1 MDQNIIETVQE
12 LIRDVFENDTIVIN
26 ENTIATDVPE
36 WDSFNH
42 VRLMIVIED
51 HFGVNF
57 PTGEVADLSNVKEL
71 ISLIEKHIQR

>member
-1 MDQNIIETVQE
+1 MAQNTIKIVQE

-26 ENTIATDVPE
+26 EDMSASDVTE

-42 VRLMIVIED
+42 VRLMIAIED

-57 PTGEVADLSNVKEL
+57 PTGEAADLNNVKEL
-71 ISLIEKHIQR
+71 VALIGKYIQR